1 MGRTEGGSIFRP
13 GKGITSMQDYFT
25 DKGKTDILR
34 STRTGLW
41 EIILRQDREPV
52 MHADSV
58 MLELLG
64 LDTAPAPEECYRAW
78 YDRIQAEYK
87 DAVQE
92 TVEKSIASTRAEVQE
107 VQYKWNHPM
116 WGPISVRCG
125 GMKDQEWEDGVRLRG
140 YHQNITDTI
149 MFQQEYDAV
158 IQTLSGRYRGILLCD
173 LRDGSFRIIKAEE
186 SFRDNLKGYTDFRE
200 FLRGYARSCVR
211 AEFRNRIERF
221 ADSGYIGE
229 GFRSGEKQME
239 ELYRILSGS
248 WQRVMAIPF
257 APESDL
263 KARAILAF
271 DIQDGEVEKRMD
283 KVTARVAVSTIYTLV
298 LSLDPASREY
308 SCLHYTGDWLK
319 IAPKGMLSE
328 LLSQLTPSLPR
339 EDRERIEQICS
350 PDSYR
355 NAEPLEGILRI
366 RDRDRKLHYYRYYA
380 VPVHMELG
388 DRILITGRNID
399 ARQEVELRE
408 SVLTNLCQCY
418 YSIYLFD
425 LEHDIEEAIWQE
437 EIIRMHQEFPKG
449 SMAVYY
455 EKFVRCHVYEEDQ
468 EKMRRVGSPEFLRA
482 NLTLEQPVYDVD
494 FRRVYPDG
502 IRWVRSRFSIAE
514 MTDGVVTK
522 VIFANMGIDEQKRKE
537 LEEEAENKK
546 SLFAAYESATMA
558 NEAKSNFLARMSH
571 DIRTPMN
578 AIIGMTALAA
588 SHVDQPERVKDCL
601 EKISVS
607 SSHLLAL
614 INEILDMSRIEK
626 GKLELLEEPFHLET
640 MLDNIY
646 SIIKPTA
653 MEKNHEVT
661 FTCRGVLHEALIGD
675 ANRVKQVLLNL
686 ITNAV
691 KYTPDN
697 GTIRVTTE
705 EVPIGKTGWAC
716 YRFVVEDNGIGMPE
730 EYMKQI
736 FEPFSRACVPAV
748 QEQQGTGLGMSIA
761 YGIVS
766 TMQGDIQ
773 VESQEGK
780 GSCFTV
786 TLNFR
791 IQGKEEENAEGMQ
804 VCIPEEDG
812 DYTVLEGKRIL
823 LVEDNAL
830 NREIAMAILCEHG
843 LKVDEAENGQ
853 AAYERFISSGPG
865 TYEAVL
871 MDLQMPVMDGCTA
884 ARMIRASSH
893 PQARTIPIIALT
905 ANAFAEDV
913 AKALTSGMN
922 YHIAKPINFH
932 QLFHALKQ
940 FMTTS

>member
-1 MGRTEGGSIFRP
+1 
-13 GKGITSMQDYFT
+13 MQDYFT

-41 EIILRQDREPV
+41 EIILRQGREPV

-64 LDTAPAPEECYRAW
+64 LDAAPEPEECYQVW
-78 YDRIQAEYK
+78 YNRIQDEYK
-87 DAVQE
+87 GAVQE
-92 TVEKSIASTRAEVQE
+92 TVDKSIASTRAEVQE
-107 VQYKWNHPM
+107 VQYKWMHPL

-125 GMKDQEWEDGVRLRG
+125 GMKDQEWEDGIRLRG

-158 IQTLSGRYRGILLCD
+158 IRTLSGRYRGILLCD
-173 LRDGSFRIIKAEE
+173 LRDGTYKIIKAEE
-186 SFRDNLKGYTDFRE
+186 DFSENLAGYTDFRE
-200 FLRGYARSCVR
+200 FLRGYAQACVMP
-211 AEFRNRIERF
+211 EFRNRIERF
-221 ADSGYIGE
+221 ADKGYIRE
-229 GFRSGEKQME
+229 RFRSGEKRME
-239 ELYRILSGS
+239 ALYRICSGS

-271 DIQDGEVEKRMD
+271 DVQDGEVEKRMD
-283 KVTARVAVSTIYTLV
+283 EVTARVAVSTIYTLV
-298 LSLDPASREY
+298 LSLDPATQEY
-308 SCLHYTGDWLK
+308 SCLHYMGDRLK
-319 IAPKGMLSE
+319 IAPKGMLSD
-328 LLSQLTPSLPR
+328 LLSQVMPSLPR
-339 EDRERIEQICS
+339 EDKERLEQICS

-355 NAEPLEGILRI
+355 DTESLEGILRI
-366 RDRDRKLHYYRYYA
+366 RDRDQKLHYYRYYG
-380 VPVHMELG
+380 VPIHMELG

-437 EIIRMHQEFPKG
+437 EFIRRRQEFPKG

-455 EKFVRCHVYEEDQ
+455 EKFVRNHVYEEDQ
-468 EKMRRVGSPEFLRA
+468 EKMRRVGSPEFLRT
-482 NLTLEQPVYDVD
+482 NLTPEQPVYDVD

-514 MTDGVVTK
+514 TADGVVTK

-588 SHVDQPERVKDCL
+588 SHADQPERVKDCL

-607 SSHLLAL
+607 SSHLLSL

-626 GKLELLEEPFHLET
+626 GKLELLEEPFYLGT

-646 SIIKPTA
+646 SIIKPSV
-653 MEKNHEVT
+653 MEKNHEIT
-661 FTCRGVLHEALIGD
+661 FRQKDVQHEALIGD

-686 ITNAV
+686 ISNAV

-697 GTIRVTTE
+697 GTILVTTQ
-705 EVPIGKTGWAC
+705 EVSMGKAGWAC
-716 YRFVVEDNGIGMPE
+716 YRFMVEDNGIGMSK
-730 EYMKQI
+730 EYMEQV
-736 FEPFSRACVPAV
+736 FEPFFRAGVPMV
-748 QEQQGTGLGMSIA
+748 LEQQGTGLGMSIA
-761 YGIVS
+761 QGIVS

-773 VESQEGK
+773 VESQEGR

-791 IQGKEEENAEGMQ
+791 IQGEEQEAVQGTDA
-804 VCIPEEDG
+804 CIREEAA
-812 DYTVLEGKRIL
+812 DYSVLAGKRIL

-830 NREIAMAILCEHG
+830 NMEIARAILCEHG
-843 LKVDEAENGQ
+843 LNVDEAENGQ
-853 AAYERFISSGPG
+853 SAYDCFASSEPG

-913 AKALTSGMN
+913 ARALTSGMN
-922 YHIAKPINFH
+922 YHIAKPIDFH
-932 QLFHALKQ
+932 QLLHALKQ
-940 FMTTS
+940 FIVSG